1 MHQYARRQGQHG
13 RGPSP
18 RRVVFLALPR
28 TGLLDLAGPWEVFN
42 TANMLSES
50 PRQPYSIELVSTAA
64 DERVETAG
72 GPPLIARRCADTCRG
87 PIDTMVVPAA
97 SGLDEIADDRTAV
110 RHVRRLARQS
120 RRVVS
125 VCGGAFV
132 LAAAGLLDGRRVTTH
147 WRGCDELARRY
158 PALTVEP
165 DQIFVRDGNVYTSAG
180 VTAGMDLA
188 LALVEEDLGRP
199 TALAVAQN
207 LVMFIRRPGGQT
219 QFSAALESQQA
230 ERDAL
235 RDLLAWVAE
244 HLGKNLSVEAMAAKA
259 HMSPRN
265 FSRVFRQ
272 EVGATPAR
280 HVERLRIEAARQ
292 RLEESA
298 SGFGEVAGRCGFG
311 SVNAMRRSF
320 LRVLKV
326 TPSDYRKRFRRPA
339 RDAGPPG

>member
-1 MHQYARRQGQHG
+1 MHQDTRRQDRLGCSL
-13 RGPSP
+13 PP

-28 TGLLDLAGPWEVFN
+28 TVLLDVAGPWEVFN
-42 TANMLSES
+42 AANEFES
-50 PRQPYSIELVSTAA
+50 PQRPYVLELVSAA
-64 DERVETAG
+64 AAVRVETAG
-72 GPPLIARRCADTCRG
+72 GPPLVARRCADSCRG
-87 PIDTMVVPAA
+87 PIDTLVVPAG
-97 SGLDEIADDRTAV
+97 SNLDEIADDRTVV

-158 PALTVEP
+158 PTLTVEL

-199 TALAVAQN
+199 AALAVAQN
-207 LVMFIRRPGGQT
+207 LVMFVRRPGGQT
-219 QFSAALESQQA
+219 QFSAALESQRA

-244 HLGKNLSVEAMAAKA
+244 HLDQDLSVEAMAAKA

-265 FSRVFRQ
+265 FSRVFRR

-280 HVERLRIEAARQ
+280 HIERLRIEAARQ
-292 RLEESA
+292 LLEESA
-298 SGFGEVAGRCGFG
+298 SECGDVAGRCGFG
-311 SVNAMRRSF
+311 SANAMRRSF
-320 LRVLKV
+320 LRVLRV
-326 TPSDYRKRFRRPA
+326 TPSDYRERFRRPA
-339 RDAGPPG
+339 QNVERPD